1 MKNNLKLY
9 RGEAQLTLSGLG
21 DLCGIT
27 KGHIHGLEKGINCPT
42 IKTAYLL
49 ANALGKSV
57 YDIWPDT
64 TEIIEETVTIRR
76 CVIK

>member
-1 MKNNLKLY
+1 MNNSLKFY
-9 RGEAQLTLSGLG
+9 RNEAQFSLAGLG
-21 DLCGIT
+21 DLCGLS
-27 KGHIHGLEKGINCPT
+27 KAHIHTLEKGESSPT
-42 IKTAYLL
+42 IKTAYLI
-49 ANALGKSV
+49 ANVLNKSV

>member
-1 MKNNLKLY
+1 MKNNLKNI
-9 RGEAQLTLSGLG
+9 RKEAGLTMRGLG
-21 DLCGIT
+21 DTTGIT
-27 KGHIHGLEKGINCPT
+27 ASYICDLERGSSIPT
-42 IKTAYLL
+42 LKKAYLL
-49 ANALGKSV
+49 ANVLNKSV

>member
-1 MKNNLKLY
+1 MKNNLKEL
-9 RGEAQLTLSGLG
+9 REKAEMSMAALG
-21 DLCGIT
+21 DATGVTAGAIC
-27 KGHIHGLEKGINCPT
+27 HLEKGKRSPNL
-42 IKTAYLL
+42 KTAYRLSSL
-49 ANALGKSV
+49 LGKSV